1 MIFFFLN
8 SSSASYDTNRRECY
22 LSPDDRY
29 TKPRSFQSNPI
40 YDYIENQC
48 VPTGKITIFL
58 NIECTQSDDVAFF
71 PPIHIVLD
79 SRQCRYAPLK
89 PDRYLL
95 YADRMVSGTSQ
106 TAASCQTAC
115 DSERHFRCRSF
126 SVYVVLGLMQCS
138 MSSSA
143 SPAYEV

>member
-1 MIFFFLN
+1 MFL
-8 SSSASYDTNRRECY
+8 
-22 LSPDDRY
+22 
-29 TKPRSFQSNPI
+29 
-40 YDYIENQC
+40 
-48 VPTGKITIFL
+48 
-58 NIECTQSDDVAFF
+58 
-71 PPIHIVLD
+71 IHIVLD
-79 SRQCRYAPLK
+79 SRQCRYAPLQ

-106 TAASCQTAC
+106 TATSCQTAC

-143 SPAYEV
+143 SPAYEVRNCLGFFSKMLPCCINSFFKIHFLKFIFRFKEDLSLLKRNVPRLLTMKFLYN

>member
-1 MIFFFLN
+1 MN
-8 SSSASYDTNRRECY
+8 THVSRTH
-22 LSPDDRY
+22 
-29 TKPRSFQSNPI
+29 
-40 YDYIENQC
+40 
-48 VPTGKITIFL
+48 V
-58 NIECTQSDDVAFF
+58 
-71 PPIHIVLD
+71 VLD
-79 SRQCRYAPLK
+79 SRQCRYAPLQ

-143 SPAYEV
+143 SPAYEVWNCLFFFFFFFFSKGFRVVIHFHDSFFSGSTRVSVV